1 MKGSDME
8 NMEDIVF
15 EDVEKQQDIEIPHEV
30 RNLTTQA
37 YDKSV
42 SDVVRMI
49 TDKDL
54 VLDPDYQ
61 RNYVWDNK
69 KASKLIESI
78 ILNVPI
84 PVIYVSEE
92 QDCSWS
98 VIDGLQ
104 RLNSL
109 KRFFDGKYKLSGLEV
124 LYELN
129 KCDIK
134 TLPSKAL
141 RMLKNGLLR
150 IVMVTADSNND
161 IKYDI
166 FMRLNTGAVHL
177 NEQELRNCLYRGRF
191 NTFLQEEARNPRW
204 LAMLGLEE
212 PHKRMTDR
220 ELMLRFLAL
229 SVNWDRGL
237 NQVTGYKGNMKSFL
251 NAFMKQYQNDSA
263 NLNYFKTLCQE
274 TISKVFAVYGVD
286 AFRRIN
292 EDGTVTPIN
301 RAIMDAVMISAI
313 PYTEE
318 ALEAKKDRI
327 KEALFYNLNENNTF
341 RQSTLSSTSDT
352 KVLNLRISYWCGI
365 VDGIM
370 K

>member
-1 MKGSDME
+1 MANIE
-8 NMEDIVF
+8 NFLF
-15 EDVEKQQDIEIPHEV
+15 EDVEKQLDIEIPREE

-49 TDKDL
+49 SDKDL

-92 QDCSWS
+92 VDSSWS

-124 LYELN
+124 LSELN

-134 TLPSKAL
+134 TLPGKAL
-141 RMLKNGLLR
+141 RILKNGLLR
-150 IVMVTADSNND
+150 IVMVTYDSNND

-177 NEQELRNCLYRGRF
+177 NEQELRNCLYRGKL
-191 NTFLQEEARNPRW
+191 NTLLQEEAKNPQW
-204 LAMLGLEE
+204 LAMLGLEDS
-212 PHKRMTDR
+212 HKRMTDR
-220 ELMLRFLAL
+220 ELLLRFLAL
-229 SVNWDRGL
+229 SINWDVDQK
-237 NQVTGYKGNMKSFL
+237 QVKGYRGNMKSFL
-251 NAFMKQYQNDSA
+251 NAFMKYHQNDDK
-263 NLNYFKTLCQE
+263 NLDCYRTLCRE
-274 TISKVFAVYGVD
+274 TIAKVYDVYGND
-286 AFRRIN
+286 AFRRLN
-292 EDGTVTPIN
+292 EDGSITPIN
-301 RAIMDAVMISAI
+301 RAIMDAIMISAI
-313 PYTEE
+313 PYNADEL
-318 ALEAKKDRI
+318 AAKKERL
-327 KEALFYNLNENNTF
+327 KVTLLNNLNNNTGF
-341 RQSTLSSTSDT
+341 RQNTLVATSDT
-352 KVLNLRISYWCGI
+352 KVLNSRISFWCGV
-365 VDGIM
+365 VDEIM
-370 K
+370 R

>member
-1 MKGSDME
+1 ME
-8 NMEDIVF
+8 NDNSEDIKF
-15 EDVEKQQDIEIPHEV
+15 DDEEKSQDIEIPHEV

-37 YDKSV
+37 YDKCV

-49 TDKDL
+49 NEKDL
-54 VLDPDYQ
+54 VLDPEYQ

-92 QDCSWS
+92 QDSSWS

-134 TLPSKAL
+134 SLPAKAS

-150 IVMVTADSNND
+150 IVMITADSNDD

-177 NEQELRNCLYRGRF
+177 NEQELRNCLYRGRLNSF
-191 NTFLQEEARNPRW
+191 IQEEAMNEQW
-204 LAMLGLEE
+204 LAMLGLGK

-220 ELMLRFLAL
+220 ELLLRFLAL
-229 SVNWDRGL
+229 SVNWNGDRKL
-237 NQVTGYKGNMKSFL
+237 VNGYKGNMKSFL
-251 NAFMKQYQNDSA
+251 NAFMKQFQNDKD
-263 NLNYFKTLCQE
+263 NLDDFRVLCRE
-274 TISKVFAVYGVD
+274 TIAKVYAVYGND
-286 AFRRIN
+286 AFRRLN

-301 RAIMDAVMISAI
+301 RAIMDAVMISVI
-313 PYTEE
+313 PYTETD
-318 ALEAKKDRI
+318 LIDKKELL
-327 KEALFYNLNENNTF
+327 KEALFNNLEDNSMF
-341 RQSTLSSTSDT
+341 RQSTLNSTSDT
-352 KVLNLRISYWCGI
+352 KVLNSRISLWCDV
-365 VDGIM
+365 VDKIM